1 MSKSYKKICKD
12 IQENPFVF
20 KLSYEDAKGILE
32 DPNVPQDIKDNI
44 IDRREQLPTTNENV
58 IDYMK
63 KKSDR
68 NLLQTKFDDLGGFIF
83 AIYKN
88 LDIMYSDDILSQVDK
103 ARLLLLATYINY
115 NDNKIVYPNGK
126 SITRS
131 HLSGLLR
138 VSEDRVRIFMNKMKE
153 LELISISDS
162 KELYISKDLFFKG
175 TADKQ
180 LYNNEYIGYSRIFIN
195 TYQYLYE
202 SLDKRKVKYL
212 GIIYNIL
219 GYINF
224 YHNVLCVS
232 GITESDYKKLK
243 VMTLNELYILCTN
256 NTDATS
262 QAIGK
267 FKRGLA
273 GIKLDNNQ
281 PLFAFVKTDDVDK
294 ILINPY
300 LTYKSSNIDTFTET
314 LKIIFENN
322 TSDNSKK
329 IKRSKK

>member
-1 MSKSYKKICKD
+1 MGKSYKRICKD

-44 IDRREQLPTTNENV
+44 IDRRDQLPTTNENV

-88 LDIMYSDDILSQVDK
+88 LDLMYSDDVLSQLDK

-115 NDNKIVYPNGK
+115 NENKLVYPNGK

-131 HLSGLLR
+131 HLSGILR
-138 VSEDRVRIFMNKMKE
+138 ISEDRVRIFMNKMKE
-153 LELISISDS
+153 LELIKISDA
-162 KELYISKDLFFKG
+162 KELYISNDLFFKG

-180 LYNNEYIGYSRIFIN
+180 LYNNEYIGYARIFIN

-202 SLDKRKVKYL
+202 TMDKRKLKYL
-212 GIIYNIL
+212 GIIYNML

-224 YHNVLCVS
+224 YHNVLCLE
-232 GITESDYKKLK
+232 GITEQDENKLK
-243 VMTLNELYILCTN
+243 VMTLEELYNICN
-256 NTDATS
+256 NKTDITP
-262 QAIGK
+262 QAISK
-267 FKRGLA
+267 FKIALS
-273 GIKLDNNQ
+273 GIKLDNGQ
-281 PLFAFVKTDDVDK
+281 PLFAFVKVDKVDK

-314 LKIIFENN
+314 LKVIFNNN
-322 TSDNSKK
+322 TNGKK
-329 IKRSKK
+329 IKKSRK

>member
-44 IDRREQLPTTNENV
+44 IDRRGLLPTTNESV

-88 LDIMYSDDILSQVDK
+88 LDIMYSDNVLSQLDK

-115 NDNKIVYPNGK
+115 NDNKIIYPNGK

-153 LELISISDS
+153 LELIKISDT
-162 KELYISKDLFFKG
+162 KELYISNDLFFKG

-180 LYNNEYIGYSRIFIN
+180 LYNNEYIGYARIFIN

-202 SLDKRKVKYL
+202 TMDKRKLKYL

-224 YHNVLCVS
+224 YHNVLCLE
-232 GITESDYKKLK
+232 GITEQDENKLK
-243 VMTLNELYILCTN
+243 VMTLEELYTICTN
-256 NTDATS
+256 KETYTPSALS
-262 QAIGK
+262 Q
-267 FKRGLA
+267 FKSGLA
-273 GIKLDNNQ
+273 GIKLDNKQ
-281 PLFAFVKTDDVDK
+281 PLFAFVKVDKVDK
-294 ILINPY
+294 ILVNPY

-314 LKIIFENN
+314 LKVIFNNN
-322 TSDNSKK
+322 TNGKK
-329 IKRSKK
+329 IKSNRK